1 MMRCTTRN
9 QMPGNMV
16 SVDQQQHAS
25 HIAQEYGSM
34 RSVVSCVTV
43 HQKLPSCI
51 AEVGSESPRLYYW
64 LSIDRALT
72 VVNAGPWL

>member
-1 MMRCTTRN
+1 
-9 QMPGNMV
+9 MPDNMV

-51 AEVGSESPRLYYW
+51 AEVGSQSSQLDYW
-64 LSIDRALT
+64 LSIVCALT
-72 VVNAGPWL
+72 VLIAGPWL